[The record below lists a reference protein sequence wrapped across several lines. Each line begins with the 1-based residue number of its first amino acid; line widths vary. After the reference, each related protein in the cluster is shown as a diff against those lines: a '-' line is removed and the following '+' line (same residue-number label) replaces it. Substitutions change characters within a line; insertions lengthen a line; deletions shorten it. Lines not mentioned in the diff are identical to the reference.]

1 MQIFK
6 ETQAG
11 LEKLNLRIHSHDFNR
26 PWGGFFVIDE
36 GDAQKFSDIYFNKL
50 DVQSLKISGKLSPK
64 ILLVKPSSKLS

>member
-11 LEKLNLRIHSHDFNR
+11 LEKLNLRIHSLDFNR

-36 GDAQKFSDIYFNKL
+36 GDAQKVFRH
-50 DVQSLKISGKLSPK
+50 
-64 ILLVKPSSKLS
+64 ILQ